1 MGYRRVTV
9 KITLSVTIDIDEG
22 VPVQEVIDEM
32 DYELTTDMSKATI
45 IDTEMQDYEITES
58 R

>member
-32 DYELTTDMSKATI
+32 DYELTADMSKATI